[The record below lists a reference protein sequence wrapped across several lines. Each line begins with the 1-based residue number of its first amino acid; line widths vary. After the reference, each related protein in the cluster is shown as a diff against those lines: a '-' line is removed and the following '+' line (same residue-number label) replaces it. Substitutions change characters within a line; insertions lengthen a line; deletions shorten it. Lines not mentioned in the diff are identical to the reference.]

1 MVLDA
6 SAVVQLLLGLPGG
19 EQVEERLRDISV
31 SVHAPQLLLLEA
43 AQVIRRVEQLGG
55 IGAREAAMAIADLL
69 ALDITPHDHDLLLPR
84 VWELRHNLT
93 SFDASY
99 VAPAEVLDAPLLTF
113 DAHLAAAPGHLA
125 TIELL
130 SAA

>member
-1 MVLDA
+1 MR
-6 SAVVQLLLGLPGG
+6 LLLGLPGG

-93 SFDASY
+93 SYDASY
-99 VAPAEVLDAPLLTF
+99 VALAEVLDAPLLTF
-113 DAHLAAAPGHLA
+113 DARLAAAPGHLA